1 MFVTPL
7 LEVSRVYFPILAS
20 VIINMGT
27 SSHICKWG
35 VPPLWRRD
43 CVLRKQRGK
52 KKHMIGILF
61 NLKHGWMR
69 LISCL
74 PHNIYRP
81 LCSRH
86 HTNLFH
92 IYSFYP
98 HNTPIIPKLLS
109 TFFWDKTNGSSEW
122 FVYLRSENRNHSQI
136 LSVSCVSFAV
146 AFLQLT
152 EKFGFLEPQM
162 MGNILCVHR
171 LHMASVPYPHMW

>member
-1 MFVTPL
+1 MYANGEF
-7 LEVSRVYFPILAS
+7 
-20 VIINMGT
+20 
-27 SSHICKWG
+27 
-35 VPPLWRRD
+35 
-43 CVLRKQRGK
+43 LRCEEGIVCWESKEER
-52 KKHMIGILF
+52 KKHIIGILF
-61 NLKHGWMR
+61 NLKQGWML

-98 HNTPIIPKLLS
+98 HNSPIIPKLLS

-162 MGNILCVHR
+162 MGNILCVH
-171 LHMASVPYPHMW
+171 LPSHGFSSLPSYVINSLSVPNP